1 MFVGQVYTKPM
12 KGWGVLERKDYLCD
26 MKISVMR
33 KSYSLKEY
41 CRARG
46 FRIRRINSCLFQP
59 FRWLPFEAEAVC
71 VVLENDLSE
80 HFLLCF
86 QPARCYV
93 FERTRPDIDFYSIF
107 FGGDLKVRGDRWIS
121 YHPSSN
127 EVNTIK
133 PMGIPNPIRYGF
145 LVDGK
150 KPTSRLIPLNADNV
164 AFKGKNF
171 FGEPVVSI
179 EGVNIKTKRLPVY

>member
-1 MFVGQVYTKPM
+1 MFLYGN
-12 KGWGVLERKDYLCD
+12 GYLCD

-33 KSYSLKEY
+33 KTYSLKEY

-46 FRIRRINSCLFQP
+46 FRIRRIHSCLFQP

-93 FERTRPDIDFYSIF
+93 FGRTRPDIDFYSIF

-121 YHPSSN
+121 YHPSSH

-150 KPTSRLIPLNADNV
+150 KPASRLIPLNTDNA
-164 AFKGKNF
+164 AFEGKNF
-171 FGEPVVSI
+171 FGKPVVSI
-179 EGVNIKTKRLPVY
+179 EGVNIKMKRLPVY